1 MFESPFVASPK
12 SFSSAELSQASK
24 AVPEPTRAAEGGV
37 PRRWEPRQWAIPLT
51 FAFALGHVGPGLS

>member
-12 SFSSAELSQASK
+12 SFSSAERSQASK

-37 PRRWEPRQWAIPLT
+37 PRRWEPRHGSGRSPLRLLLLWAMWV
-51 FAFALGHVGPGLS
+51 LG